1 MGNISENLKEVTER
15 IEKACKRAGRD
26 VSEITLLAVTKTVP
40 CERIREI
47 MDLGVTSLGE
57 NRVQELL
64 SKYDDLPDAAWH
76 IIGHL
81 QRNKVKSIIGKTVLI
96 HSVDSLR
103 LAQEIGKQSIDAG
116 ITTDILLEVNVSGEE
131 SKFGMPLSNVDEMIE
146 KCSGIKGIFV
156 KGLMTMAPLGA
167 HEDEIRNIFSALYKK
182 YVDISGK
189 KYDNISMEYLSM
201 GMSGDFEIAIEEGAN
216 IVRVGRGLFQ

>member
-64 SKYDDLPDAAWH
+64 SKYDDLPDASWH

-167 HEDEIRNIFSALYKK
+167 QEDEIRNIFSALYKK
-182 YVDISGK
+182 YVDISTK
-189 KYDNISMEYLSM
+189 KYDNINMEYLSM

-216 IVRVGRGLFQ
+216 IVRVVRGLFQ